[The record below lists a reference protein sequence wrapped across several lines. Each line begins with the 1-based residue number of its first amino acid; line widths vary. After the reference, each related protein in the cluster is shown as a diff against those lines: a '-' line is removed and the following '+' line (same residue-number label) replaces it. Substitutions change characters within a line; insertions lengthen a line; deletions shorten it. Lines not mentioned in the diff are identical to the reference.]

1 MQAEQTVSQTKKQ
14 SSTKKEKKSSKV
26 QEPQVVVEQSTPT
39 VPSKAPVV
47 EVAPTP
53 APVIQEQSVKNEL
66 NAESIVGTVQEAD
79 FETILNQMNL
89 ISDKLTEVTKFFKE
103 NTLSRDERGKVEV
116 VFKKLSKAFTTSQQ
130 GYYDQLS
137 KQVSILEKSSGSKSG
152 GKKVT
157 DKTKAAIH
165 KKLQVHPFLL
175 SFMKLEPNT
184 LVSRSDTLT
193 AITRYVKQE
202 KETNSNILVPN
213 DKMKFKVIGDLVPL
227 FKGIEQIMSSKGL
240 LEGKSMP
247 TELKYTEIMTYM
259 NHCFIK
265 DEPTVV

>member
-1 MQAEQTVSQTKKQ
+1 MQSEQTVSQTKKQ

-26 QEPQVVVEQSTPT
+26 QEPQVVVEQNT
-39 VPSKAPVV
+39 VAQAPVV

-53 APVIQEQSVKNEL
+53 APVVQEQNVKTEL
-66 NAESIVGTVQEAD
+66 NAESVVGTVQEAD
-79 FETILNQMNL
+79 FETILNQMNF

-103 NTLSRDERGKVEV
+103 NTLSRDERGKVEIAM
-116 VFKKLSKAFTTSQQ
+116 KKLSKAFSTSQQ

-137 KQVSILEKSSGSKSG
+137 KQVSILEKSFGSKSG

-165 KKLQVHPFLL
+165 KKLPVHPFLL

-202 KETNSNILVPN
+202 KETNTNILVPN
-213 DKMKFKVIGDLVPL
+213 DKMKFKVIGELAPL
-227 FKGIEQIMSSKGL
+227 FKGIEQIMTSKGL

-247 TELKYTEIMTYM
+247 SELKYTEIMTYM

>member
-1 MQAEQTVSQTKKQ
+1 MQSEQTVSQTKKQ

-26 QEPQVVVEQSTPT
+26 QEPQAVIEQNTVVQT
-39 VPSKAPVV
+39 PVV

-53 APVIQEQSVKNEL
+53 APVVQEQNVKNEL
-66 NAESIVGTVQEAD
+66 NAEGIVGTVQEAD

-89 ISDKLTEVTKFFKE
+89 MSDKFTEITKFFKD
-103 NTLSRDERGKVEV
+103 NTLSKDERGRAETAIKKVD
-116 VFKKLSKAFTTSQQ
+116 KAFFSSQQ

-137 KQVSILEKSSGSKSG
+137 KQVSSLEKNSGNKSG

-165 KKLQVHPFLL
+165 KKLSVYPFLL
-175 SFMKLEPNT
+175 SFMKLDPNT
-184 LVSRSDTLT
+184 LVSRSDALT
-193 AITRYVKQE
+193 AITGYVKQE
-202 KETNSNILVPN
+202 KETNTNIHVPN
-213 DKMKFKVIGDLVPL
+213 DKMKFKVIGELVPL
-227 FKGIEQIMSSKGL
+227 FKGIEQVMTSKGL

-247 TELKYTEIMTYM
+247 SELKYTEIMAYM

-265 DEPTVV
+265 D